1 MSEADANSGEAMDGL
16 DWKSQEVLRGLYE
29 NGGSANT
36 TELRGLTGIDNNAII
51 VYRHTEKLAP
61 RGLVELDQP
70 ETDGT
75 RIAPKVATLTS
86 EGETV
91 AERIIKGRGEASTNV
106 SEYVDQLEAKVNQLE
121 TRIDELETAKNQQ
134 QRDEQDALAETVEQF
149 RMNKYGAWSS
159 GGTEEFTELLFG
171 MLALRNHLLEESSLT
186 RDELDEK
193 KAEVQAAFED
203 EG

>member
-1 MSEADANSGEAMDGL
+1 MSEADTADGEGMDGL
-16 DWKSQEVLRGLYE
+16 DWKSQEILQRLYE

-36 TELRGLTGIDNNAII
+36 TDLRALTGIDNNAII

-61 RGLVELDQP
+61 RGLVELEQP

-75 RIAPKVATLTS
+75 HIAPKVATLTS

-91 AERIIKGRGEASTNV
+91 AERIIKGRGEASTNI

-121 TRIDELETAKNQQ
+121 TRIDELETAENHRE
-134 QRDEQDALAETVEQF
+134 RDEQVAETVDEITSS
-149 RMNKYGAWSS
+149 KYGAWNI

-171 MLALRNHLLEESSLT
+171 MLALRNYLLEESSLT

-193 KAEVQAAFED
+193 KAEAQAEFED
-203 EG
+203 GN